1 MEIQIMK
8 NKLTVRVAKVAI
20 VEMNQEDYD
29 NLIDACYGQ
38 GDRQMLNELV
48 DFDSGEENVELEFKV
63 LNPEDYVNKD

>member
-1 MEIQIMK
+1 MK